1 MPLLK
6 GIPWQFVCGMLTTR
20 DNRTRKI
27 FDPAAIEHKTGSN
40 RGVGTQIA
48 FACAAMEHGGLIDA
62 RLVDLSEWSAAVRWG
77 FLACRARVI
86 GSTPP
91 PVPYKPPYSHKA
103 FGYGTYHKRPK
114 KGFEGL
120 RSALGRHSGWLV
132 CGHLL
137 SAVCLAVQMFQAATN
152 VRPVIT
158 VSLLPQ
164 AVRVWYVP

>member
-1 MPLLK
+1 MLLLK
-6 GIPWQFVCGMLTTR
+6 GIPWQFVCWMLTTR

-27 FDPAAIEHKTGSN
+27 LDPAAIEHKTGSN

-48 FACAAMEHGGLIDA
+48 FAGAAREHGGLIDA
-62 RLVDLSEWSAAVRWG
+62 RLVDLSEWSSAVGWG

-91 PVPYKPPYSHKA
+91 AVPNNPPYSHKA

-137 SAVCLAVQMFQAATN
+137 SAVCLAVQMF
-152 VRPVIT
+152 
-158 VSLLPQ
+158 
-164 AVRVWYVP
+164 